1 MFHGHVIV
9 TAEEIS
15 SDLYSIKISH
25 YIIVTYFNLRNK
37 ITEDKMLVYMFVH
50 DINATKLLKMTTVL
64 YRLFECCLC

>member
-50 DINATKLLKMTTVL
+50 DINATKLLKMATVL
-64 YRLFECCLC
+64 HRLFECCLC